1 MKQVGVRLREE
12 RKKLGLTQQDFAAL
26 GGIASNAQ
34 AHYES
39 GERQP
44 KAGYLI
50 GIAGG
55 GVDVMYVLLGK
66 HTPTPEDSL
75 NADEAKVLAHYRS
88 LPPADQHAF
97 KQLSASLSDCD

>member
-1 MKQVGVRLREE
+1 MKQLGARLREE
-12 RKKLGLTQQDFAAL
+12 RKKLGLTQHDFAAL

-55 GVDVMYVLLGK
+55 GVDILYVLLGK
-66 HTPTPEDSL
+66 HTPTLANSL
-75 NADEAKVLAHYRS
+75 DPDEADVLAHYRS
-88 LPPADQHAF
+88 LPKEDQRAF
-97 KQLSASLSDCD
+97 SQLSASLSDCD

>member
-1 MKQVGVRLREE
+1 MKLVGARLREE

-34 AHYES
+34 AHYEA

-50 GIAGG
+50 GIASS
-55 GVDVMYVLLGK
+55 GVDILYVLLGK
-66 HTPTPEDSL
+66 RTPTAEASLSPE
-75 NADEAKVLAHYRS
+75 EARIIQHYRS
-88 LPPADQHAF
+88 LPKEDQSALG
-97 KQLSASLSDCD
+97 QLSSSLSDCD

>member
-1 MKQVGVRLREE
+1 MKMLGARLKEE
-12 RKKLGLTQQDFAAL
+12 RKKLGLTQHDFAAL

-50 GIAGG
+50 GIAAGG
-55 GVDVMYVLLGK
+55 ADVLYVLLGE
-66 HTPTPEDSL
+66 HIPIAVESL
-75 NADEAKVLAHYRS
+75 NHDEATVLAHYRS
-88 LPPADQHAF
+88 LPIEDQRAF
-97 KQLSASLSDCD
+97 GRLSSSLSDCH